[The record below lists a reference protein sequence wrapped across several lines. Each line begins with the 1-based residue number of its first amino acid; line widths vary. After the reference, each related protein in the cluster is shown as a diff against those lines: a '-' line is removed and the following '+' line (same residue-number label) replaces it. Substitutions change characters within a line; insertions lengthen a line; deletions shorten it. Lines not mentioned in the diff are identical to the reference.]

1 MQALLDFWAAYR
13 STLAFAIVN
22 SFFALSTYAV
32 LSAGIL
38 SFATV
43 TYAAFGGFIGARFV
57 LLAGLDPTLALPA
70 AAAAGALLAYI
81 VALIFLRLDSHW
93 MALASLALI
102 LITRVVVINVP
113 TVTGGVNGMSVP
125 VTLPLEFLAL
135 LLALAVLVFWRLT
148 VSWYGIAAHAVREDP
163 AVASSLGIAPRR
175 IQTIAFAISGAA
187 GGLGG
192 IVLAMVL
199 QYLSPDTYFVHIAF
213 TMIASVVL
221 GGSYHWVG
229 AIIGAGVFTALPVIC
244 QAIVPDI
251 QDVANGVVLL
261 LIMIFLPRGL
271 VDPRAIRLRRAERNS
286 VAQAQRADQ
295 GSPVQAH
302 RDGTNATAP
311 AGRGA
316 PPAAAAVDPDTPPA
330 PVGGAP

>member
-13 STLAFAIVN
+13 STVAFAIVN

-43 TYAAFGGFIGARFV
+43 TYAAFGGFLGARLV
-57 LLAGLDPTLALPA
+57 LTTGIDPMLALPA
-70 AAAAGALLAYI
+70 AAAAGALLAYVI
-81 VALIFLRLDSHW
+81 ALIFLRLESHW

-113 TVTGGVNGMSVP
+113 GVTGGVNGMSVP
-125 VTLPLEFLAL
+125 TPLPLALLAL
-135 LLALAVLVFWRLT
+135 LLAVAVVVFWRLT
-148 VSWYGIAAHAVREDP
+148 VSWYGIAAQAVREDP
-163 AVASSLGIAPRR
+163 AVASTLGIAPRS
-175 IQTIAFAISGAA
+175 IQTIAFVISGAV

-192 IVLAMVL
+192 MLLAGVL
-199 QYLSPDTYFVHIAF
+199 QFLSPDTYFVNIAF
-213 TMIASVVL
+213 TMIAGVVL

-229 AIIGAGVFTALPVIC
+229 AIIGAAVFTALPVIT

-251 QDVANGVVLL
+251 QDVANGIVLL

-271 VDPRAIRLRRAERNS
+271 VDPRAIRLRRTAGKAAAE
-286 VAQAQRADQ
+286 
-295 GSPVQAH
+295 
-302 RDGTNATAP
+302 AP
-311 AGRGA
+311 AH
-316 PPAAAAVDPDTPPA
+316 AAARAA
-330 PVGGAP
+330 GGAP